1 MVGWSSGVVS
11 HLGGGYS
18 PDPDELRCLGQR
30 MDEEDALQDPGRTVV
45 DHAQRVRVPVEEA
58 ARLLRIEKGS
68 VKKRIQRGKLRSEK
82 DSKGRI
88 WVHLDGSETVHGES
102 GVKSGDK
109 SETVWDGQL
118 DDLREQLRYLREQLD
133 REREARTEERRRQDT
148 IIAQLSAATAEQART
163 IQQLEAP
170 EQPWSTQA
178 SAEDSPS
185 AGEMRVEPTTPSEAS
200 GGPQEGSQPPQE
212 RRSWW
217 RTFFGFE

>member
-1 MVGWSSGVVS
+1 MVGWSSDVVS

-18 PDPDELRCLGQR
+18 PDPDELPCLGQR
-30 MDEEDALQDPGRTVV
+30 MDEGDALQDPGRTVV
-45 DHAQRVRVPVEEA
+45 DDAQTVRVSMEEA

-82 DSKGRI
+82 DAKGRV
-88 WVHLDGSETVHGES
+88 WVHLDRSETVRDE
-102 GVKSGDK
+102 SGDK
-109 SETVWDGQL
+109 AETAWDGQL
-118 DDLREQLRYLREQLD
+118 EDLREQVRYLREQLD

-148 IIAQLSAATAEQART
+148 ITAQLSAATAEQART
-163 IQQLEAP
+163 IQELEAP

-185 AGEMRVEPTTPSEAS
+185 AGEMRVDPTAPSEPS
-200 GGPQEGSQPPQE
+200 GGPQEGSQAPQE

-217 RTFFGFE
+217 REFFGFG

>member
-1 MVGWSSGVVS
+1 MVGWSSDVVS

-18 PDPDELRCLGQR
+18 PDPDELPCLGQR

-45 DHAQRVRVPVEEA
+45 DDAQTVRVSMEEA

-82 DSKGRI
+82 DAKGRI
-88 WVHLDGSETVHGES
+88 WVYLNGSETVHDE
-102 GVKSGDK
+102 SGDK

-118 DDLREQLRYLREQLD
+118 EDLREQIRYLREQLD

-185 AGEMRVEPTTPSEAS
+185 AGEMRVDPTTPSEPS
-200 GGPQEGSQPPQE
+200 GGPQEGSQAPQE

-217 RTFFGFE
+217 REFFGFG

>member
-1 MVGWSSGVVS
+1 MVGWSSDVVS
-11 HLGGGYS
+11 HFGGGYS
-18 PDPDELRCLGQR
+18 PDPDELPCLGQR

-45 DHAQRVRVPVEEA
+45 DDAQTVRVPVEEA
-58 ARLLRIEKGS
+58 ARLLGIEKGS

-88 WVHLDGSETVHGES
+88 WVYLNGSETVHGES
-102 GVKSGDK
+102 GDR
-109 SETVWDGQL
+109 SETVWDSKL
-118 DDLREQLRYLREQLD
+118 DDLREQIRYLREQLD

-185 AGEMRVEPTTPSEAS
+185 AGEMRVEPSTPSEPS

-217 RTFFGFE
+217 REFFGFG